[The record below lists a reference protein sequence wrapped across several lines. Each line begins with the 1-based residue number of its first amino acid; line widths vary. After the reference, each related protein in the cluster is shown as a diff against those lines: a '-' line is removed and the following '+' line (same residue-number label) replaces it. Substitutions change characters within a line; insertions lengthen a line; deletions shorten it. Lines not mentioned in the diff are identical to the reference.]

1 MIKWFLT
8 LTSFSCAG
16 LIAALGLPEYI
27 KYPPFWRKFMV
38 AEKLGPYQDY
48 FVYGFI
54 GLGAFCLVF
63 MSGSKGGSSDVV
75 CKIKGYVWD
84 LNDFCRGW
92 LITGKTGSGKTAS
105 AIAHIIHQLFQNVN
119 PAKKMKP
126 WGGVAV
132 DQKGNFFKIIED
144 IAANYKETD
153 RLITLQV
160 RKDNAPEDWE
170 PKYKYNLLSYPGI
183 PSSTYSKMIIDTAA
197 SLGQESGGSGGFFK
211 TQAQLH
217 IEKAIDLLKIIKFIK
232 ESPESIRLESN
243 LSNVSE
249 DGAKTDLQ
257 VYLDIP
263 SFVSLKNIY
272 DLLTDKE
279 LMQMT
284 VGVLDLALELK
295 VFSEINK
302 KEHKQIEIISL
313 HFKQKFLNQPP
324 DQLGGVIGT
333 INNYLGF
340 FTSDDICEVFCAEE
354 NTVEFEAVDKGIIF
368 SVSMPQR
375 FQAERVYVNT
385 LMKMIYYT
393 HALSRFD
400 RPDELKENNL
410 LIFIADEAQG
420 VVTASKDG
428 MTDYSVID
436 KIREARATVL
446 FAAQST
452 TSFLPVMKKEQVD
465 TLLLNLANQVHYTV
479 ADENNSKLIADQI
492 GKKEMQKKSHGF
504 SGGKRSVNYQKVDEH
519 KIKPHILRAMKK
531 FECVLIHCERG
542 FKKLTLKPI
551 SPSGKIPEYYSKIK
565 R

>member
-1 MIKWFLT
+1 MKWFLVILFYGST
-8 LTSFSCAG
+8 G
-16 LIAALGLPEYI
+16 ALMYWGFPEYI
-27 KYPPFWRKFMV
+27 KVPPMWNKIAIEAHV
-38 AEKLGPYQDY
+38 GEYKDY
-48 FVYGFI
+48 FIYAGF
-54 GLGAFCLVF
+54 GLGTFCLFF
-63 MSGSKGGSSDVV
+63 MKGFGGFKSQIV
-75 CKIKGYVWD
+75 CRLKGFQWD

-105 AIAHIIHQLFQNVN
+105 AIAHIIHQLFKNVN
-119 PAKKMKP
+119 EEKKIKP

-144 IAANYKETD
+144 IAENYGQSD
-153 RLITLQV
+153 RLITLKV
-160 RKDNAPEDWE
+160 RSPEDPADWK
-170 PKYKYNLLSYPGI
+170 PKYTYNLLSYPGI
-183 PSSTYSKMIIDTAA
+183 PASTYAKMIIDTAS
-197 SLGQESGGSGGFFK
+197 SLGQESGGGGGFFK

-217 IEKAIDLLKIIKFIK
+217 IEQAIDLLKIINFIK
-232 ESPESIRLESN
+232 NSPDSIRLESN
-243 LSNVSE
+243 LST
-249 DGAKTDLQ
+249 AKTDDGYKSDLEI
-257 VYLDIP
+257 YNEMP

-272 DLLTDKE
+272 ELLTDKE
-279 LMQMT
+279 LLKLATGILQLA
-284 VGVLDLALELK
+284 LDLNIFAEQYP
-295 VFSEINK
+295 
-302 KEHKQIEIISL
+302 KEHKQIEL
-313 HFKQKFLNQPP
+313 LTTHFTQKFLNQPV

-340 FTSDDICEVFCAEE
+340 FTSDEICEVFCCEE
-354 NTVEFEAVDKGIIF
+354 NTVEFEEVDNGVIF

-375 FQAERVYVNT
+375 FQSERVYVNT

-400 RPDELKENNL
+400 RPDDLKSNNL

-420 VVTASKDG
+420 VITASKDG
-428 MTDYSVID
+428 MTDYTVID

-492 GKKEMQKKSHGF
+492 GKKEKTKKSHGF
-504 SGGKRSVNYQKVDEH
+504 SGGKRSVNYQKQDEH
-519 KIKPHILRAMKK
+519 IIKPHILRGMKK

-542 FKKLTLKPI
+542 FRKLTLKPI
-551 SPSGKIPEYYSKIK
+551 TPEGKVPDYYSKIK